1 MSPSWKKIQCW
12 EKANHHF
19 PELASCANIRSWF
32 WNIIG
37 YRSSLFALLA
47 INILAGFFYLTQTN
61 LTATSGYEIKKLENQ
76 LAELSEQNKNLN
88 LSYIKLQSMD
98 QIISGADSLQL
109 VPADNSEIIEAGANA
124 IALNR

>member
-1 MSPSWKKIQCW
+1 MSPSWKRIHCL

-19 PELASCANIRSWF
+19 PELASCTHVRSWF
-32 WNIIG
+32 WNITG
-37 YRSSLFALLA
+37 YRSSLFVLLA

-76 LAELSEQNKNLN
+76 IAELSEQNKNLN

-98 QIISGADSLQL
+98 QIISGADNLKL
-109 VPADNSEIIEAGANA
+109 VPVDNSETIEAGANA